1 VFGSDRSAEE
11 CRKLCKAQEV
21 PHKAIGEAYEK
32 VCAAIVGDTLSE
44 YDGFEILGHL
54 NDAAHAMRVASIK
67 AKLELARGEKTST
80 TPIYDT
86 VEVPEP
92 AKPEPQPEPP
102 KAKAAPPPKPEPP
115 ADDGLPPNDPAI
127 DEGDVEVTEETP
139 EAPPAVKQKPAK
151 TPGAV
156 EQLVADIRTELAR
169 FKDWGDYAAIFF
181 DNKAT
186 DVDVLAGKVTDVRI
200 LSAILTALKAKP
212 TGKAK

>member
-1 VFGSDRSAEE
+1 MFGSDRSLED
-11 CRKLCKAQEV
+11 CRRIYRSQEV

-32 VCAAIVGDTLSE
+32 VCEAIIDGNLSE
-44 YDGFEILGHL
+44 FDGFAILGHV
-54 NDAAHAMRVASIK
+54 NDAAHAMRIASVK
-67 AKLELARGEKTST
+67 AKLELKRIEKPKAETK
-80 TPIYDT
+80 PLYDT
-86 VEVPEP
+86 QELPAPVEPP
-92 AKPEPQPEPP
+92 PKP
-102 KAKAAPPPKPEPP
+102 KAKPAPPPKPEPP

-156 EQLVADIRTELAR
+156 EQLVADIKTELAR

-186 DVDVLAGKVTDVRI
+186 DVDVLAGKVSDVRI

-212 TGKAK
+212 AGKAK